1 MRETI
6 MYSAS
11 LRLSGQMGKEER
23 EALVEKTMEEM
34 GLRESADTP
43 VGNWHL
49 RGLSG
54 GGKRRVSIALEIL
67 TRPKIL
73 FLDEPTSGLD
83 RYVYLANYL
92 SIYLFIY
99 LKNFSHT
106 GTIGGN
112 PFVLGMSKF

>member
-1 MRETI
+1 
-6 MYSAS
+6 
-11 LRLSGQMGKEER
+11 MGKEER

-92 SIYLFIY
+92 SIYRSCPALEYLQTAGIY
-99 LKNFSHT
+99 EIPLT
-106 GTIGGN
+106 GN
-112 PFVLGMSKF
+112 NLMMKLLQEA

>member
-1 MRETI
+1 

-83 RYVYLANYL
+83 RYV
-92 SIYLFIY
+92 SIYPSILR
-99 LKNFSHT
+99 NFTT
-106 GTIGGN
+106 GSVGDN
-112 PFVLGMSKF
+112 PLVLGMSKF